1 MPPSK
6 SRLPRFF
13 LMIRRPPRST
23 RLETDT
29 TLPWTTPYRSVVGDR
44 TREAASRGRLRWF
57 LFSMTTGRT
66 NFPSSQGSLARRR
79 HDLRRLRLHPQFPGA
94 DAARGWS
101 ELIEH
106 VDVALADAL
115 AAPD

>member
-6 SRLPRFF
+6 SRLPRWASN
-13 LMIRRPPRST
+13 RGRPPRYT

-44 TREAASRGRLRWF
+44 TREAASRGRLRCF
-57 LFSMTTGRT
+57 LFVMTTGRT
-66 NFPSSQGSLARRR
+66 NFPSIQGSLARRR
-79 HDLRRLRLHPQFPGA
+79 HDLRRLRLHPQLPGA
-94 DAARGWS
+94 DAARGWP

-115 AAPD
+115 A